1 MSEEKS
7 NTGSN
12 GNPLRTLIFLI
23 IFLPVIGWL
32 VMFSI
37 KKNNESG
44 QRSQAC
50 LEECTAGG
58 HLGYEFNWNILSG
71 PVCKCL
77 Q

>member
-1 MSEEKS
+1 MSEEKTKKS
-7 NTGSN
+7 D
-12 GNPLRTLIFLI
+12 PLRTLIFMI

-50 LEECTAGG
+50 QEECTKSG
-58 HLGYEFNWNILSG
+58 HMGYEFKWNILSG
-71 PVCKCL
+71 PVCQCL